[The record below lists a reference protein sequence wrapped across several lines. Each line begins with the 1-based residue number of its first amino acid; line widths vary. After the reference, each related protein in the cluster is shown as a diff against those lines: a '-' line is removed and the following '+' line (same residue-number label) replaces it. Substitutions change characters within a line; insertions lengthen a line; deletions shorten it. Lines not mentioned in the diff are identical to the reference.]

1 MHGGYRDYMRKQGG
15 EICLLFNVLFALG
28 GSRLLSETG
37 EGEGMEAKVS
47 TVCNC
52 SVLLFSAPSPSAPF
66 LFIPTPSTGLGT
78 LFSKTENPPNPKGFH
93 FLFSSPSSSPSSGLN
108 PNPSFSTMGFLLF

>member
-1 MHGGYRDYMRKQGG
+1 MHGGYRDHMRKQGG

-28 GSRLLSETG
+28 RSHLLPEMG

-52 SVLLFSAPSPSAPF
+52 SVLPSSAPSPSAPF
-66 LFIPTPSTGLGT
+66 LFIP
-78 LFSKTENPPNPKGFH
+78 H
-93 FLFSSPSSSPSSGLN
+93 SSHRAWHP
-108 PNPSFSTMGFLLF
+108 F